1 MAYKRFTASTKQLSP
16 DPKYN
21 SKLVGK
27 FINGMMLDGKKSVA
41 QRMFYDAMDII
52 KKKVKDAEPLEV
64 FEKAISNVKP
74 LIEVRSKRVGGANY
88 QVPRQ
93 VNAKRQLS
101 LSLRWIR
108 LAVRAGSGQPTCQRL
123 ANEILAAYKGEGSAM
138 QTREN
143 IHRMAEANKAFAHF
157 AW

>member
-1 MAYKRFTASTKQLSP
+1 MAYKRFTASTKQLLP
-16 DPKYN
+16 DPKYH

-27 FINGMMLDGKKSVA
+27 FINGMMLDGKKSIA

-52 KKKVKDAEPLEV
+52 AKKVKDAQPLEV

-74 LIEVRSKRVGGANY
+74 MIEVRSKRVGGANY